1 MVINKWFNNI
11 NINNSFVFANL
22 SKYSLFIIKIIYWY
36 VINNLYYCHCIIISI
51 SLQSDFVLSKV
62 IHIFIQQRHI

>member
-22 SKYSLFIIKIIYWY
+22 SKYSLFIIKIIYY
-36 VINNLYYCHCIIISI
+36 I
-51 SLQSDFVLSKV
+51 DM
-62 IHIFIQQRHI
+62 